1 MGQTLQASSH
11 RRVSEHVLDLDGGDA
26 HGNAVNML
34 KYRQRKSCNTIE
46 SPMQAHVNRLYSSVF
61 KKKEMIEK
69 LTQKVQKDRG
79 ITFQPQITEYRPP
92 SHTQSLK
99 RIIESNNFSAQ
110 KIATGGAGF

>member
-1 MGQTLQASSH
+1 MGQTLHANSH
-11 RRVSEHVLDLDGGDA
+11 RRVSEHVFDLEVGDA
-26 HGNAVNML
+26 ANML
-34 KYRQRKSCNTIE
+34 KYKQRKSCNSNTIE

-92 SHTQSLK
+92 SHT
-99 RIIESNNFSAQ
+99 
-110 KIATGGAGF
+110 